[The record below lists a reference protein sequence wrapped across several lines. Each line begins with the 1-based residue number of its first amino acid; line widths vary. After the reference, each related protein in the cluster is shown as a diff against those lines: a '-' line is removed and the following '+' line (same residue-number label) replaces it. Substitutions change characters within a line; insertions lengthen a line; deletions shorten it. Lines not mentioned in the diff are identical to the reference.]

1 VTVFIQARQ
10 GTKLGSVRSG
20 IKLRPLHLFDSGPF
34 VTLLERNV
42 CGGEKLANVDYQ
54 EHQK

>member
-10 GTKLGSVRSG
+10 GTKLRSVVASHQTTT
-20 IKLRPLHLFDSGPF
+20 LHLFDSGPF
-34 VTLLERNV
+34 VPLLERNV